1 MEFDNSRPIY
11 LQIVEK
17 IKKDIISGKLE
28 RGDKMPSVRVMASE
42 LKVNVNTVQR
52 VYQQLEQEEVIFTQR
67 GIGSFVT
74 RDEQVVK
81 RIKQE
86 MSYELLENFVQGMKE
101 LGFDSSQILKLL
113 TKYME
118 GEPGGSI
125 KGR

>member
-1 MEFDNSRPIY
+1 
-11 LQIVEK
+11 
-17 IKKDIISGKLE
+17 
-28 RGDKMPSVRVMASE
+28 MPSVRVMASE

>member
-1 MEFDNSRPIY
+1 VEFDNSRPIY

>member
-86 MSYELLENFVQGMKE
+86 MCYELLENFVQGMKE